1 MKKQRIAIN
10 GFGRIGRMVARSLIE
25 TPRPDIELVAINDLS
40 DTDALAHMLRYDSV
54 HGRFPGVVT
63 SSSNSIDFGLGAVRT
78 LQCKDPQNLPWLDE
92 KIDIVLECTG
102 RIKEGKEAQVHLDA
116 GSKKVLIAAPC
127 KDVDHTVV
135 FGVNHTTLKP
145 EHKIVSNASC
155 TTNALAPVADVLH
168 RQFGIVHGFMTT
180 IHAYTNDQRLVDSL
194 HSDLRRAR
202 AAGMSM
208 IPSTTGAAQA
218 VGLVLPAL
226 KGRLSGTAIRVPT
239 SNVSV
244 IDVKIVLE
252 KDVTKD
258 DVNQA
263 FVEASQSEALSGILG
278 VTHEPLV
285 SIDFN
290 HTKVS
295 STVDSSETHV
305 VDGRLVRVLAWYDNE
320 WGFTHR
326 LCDVVQYWI

>member
-25 TPRPDIELVAINDLS
+25 TPRPDVELVAVNDLG

-54 HGRFPGVVT
+54 HGRFPGVIT
-63 SSSNSIDFGLGAVRT
+63 SKASSIDFGLGPVRV
-78 LQCKDPQNLPWLDE
+78 LQCKNPQDLPWRDE

-102 RIKEGKEAQVHLDA
+102 RMKDGKEARVHFDA
-116 GSKKVLIAAPC
+116 GASKVLVAAPC

-135 FGVNHTTLKP
+135 YGVNHTTLKP

-226 KGRLSGTAIRVPT
+226 KGRLSGTAMRVPT
-239 SNVSV
+239 ANVSV
-244 IDVKIVLE
+244 VDVKIVLE
-252 KDVTKD
+252 KDVTID
-258 DVNQA
+258 DVNHA
-263 FVEASQSEALSGILG
+263 FAEEAQSGPLNGVLG
-278 VTHEPLV
+278 VTYEPLV

-295 STVDSSETHV
+295 STVDCSETHV